1 MDKRKIFQKPVNE
14 QRATHNNM
22 PDESKAVFDNL
33 LQSDFE
39 QCFEQMRHYDDV
51 FQNSLQF
58 VYTGV
63 VAVPGASGTLF
74 SIWGTKTSNLATLS
88 VILLFSWLAG
98 IVVVTELAKN
108 RVYFARVAR
117 YVNEIRRLYLVKSQ
131 AGIKN
136 EAKMFT
142 DPTFPHVLDWGS
154 TQTFQIGLA
163 SVFDSLLFGF
173 AVVALFAFRNV
184 AHDREASPDWSSGIL
199 ACVAFLVVQFALI
212 IVYWRIEGTKMKPSE

>member
-1 MDKRKIFQKPVNE
+1 
-14 QRATHNNM
+14 M
-22 PDESKAVFDNL
+22 PDEAKTVFENL

-63 VAVPGASGTLF
+63 VAVAGASGTLF

-88 VILLFSWLAG
+88 FILLFSWVAG
-98 IVVVTELAKN
+98 IVVVMELAKN

-117 YVNEIRRLYLVKSQ
+117 YVNEIRDVYLDKKP
-131 AGIKN
+131 AGVTNK
-136 EAKMFT
+136 AKMFT
-142 DPTFPHVLDWGS
+142 DPTFPHVLDLGS
-154 TQTFQIGLA
+154 TQIFQVGLA

-173 AVVALFAFRNV
+173 TVVALFAFRNV
-184 AHDREASPDWSSGIL
+184 AHDREASPDWSSGIW
-199 ACVAFLVVQFALI
+199 ACVAFLVVEFGLV
-212 IVYWRIEGTKMKPSE
+212 IVYWLVQESNMKPSE